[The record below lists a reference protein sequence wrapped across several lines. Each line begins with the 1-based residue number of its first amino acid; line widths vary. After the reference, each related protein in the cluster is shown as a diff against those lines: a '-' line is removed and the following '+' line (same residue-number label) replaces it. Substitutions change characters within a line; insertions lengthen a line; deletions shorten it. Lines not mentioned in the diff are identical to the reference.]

1 MSKSRKSIA
10 RPKYIAQFV
19 VNTHNHALNLDEDK
33 QSSYITTM
41 CARLVREELR
51 RLGWYTNPRTG
62 ELESTPKCSSKT
74 LARVFSEYRQMI
86 IESDIKHHLFD
97 KSVQKLVGDFSDVFI
112 ELDNKKLYIKDLLKA
127 DMTNRKLHE
136 NLIILKQ
143 GVDHNSEYGKALNSL
158 KIHFALYYNL
168 NVPQVVVSTNDDMQ
182 TKRLEK
188 THNNKVEVNPL
199 WIKKIIN
206 DTFENKQPT
215 IGELGLAIA
224 LATGRRLT
232 EIFRTGNFKK
242 IDSSTLLF
250 SGQLKTKNRK
260 LFEELKPYPVHTLVD
275 ADTVLKAFKKLRLRL
290 KAETVSFIDRSGV
303 EQTKSVIEGDIFDI
317 PHNGA
322 VSSKYA
328 SSLNH
333 HAKVVLGSDM
343 TFKST
348 RAIWAELSYHEA
360 AKANQTKA
368 AYRAEALGHT
378 GGDLSTQEHYDGF
391 ECSDKVE
398 TILIHRPEVVID
410 KEIDG
415 AEVAAFDKALLAYL
429 KDYDRSGWNSRAK
442 AWHSIHDEFIS
453 LLENNVTLVEIEQ
466 ALKGDIEKGKE
477 SVIATKFAS
486 YARKNIKLDGK
497 AIGAPTANG
506 WAEAAKLNEWYE
518 SFCQ

>member
-1 MSKSRKSIA
+1 
-10 RPKYIAQFV
+10 
-19 VNTHNHALNLDEDK
+19 
-33 QSSYITTM
+33 
-41 CARLVREELR
+41 
-51 RLGWYTNPRTG
+51 
-62 ELESTPKCSSKT
+62 
-74 LARVFSEYRQMI
+74 
-86 IESDIKHHLFD
+86 
-97 KSVQKLVGDFSDVFI
+97 
-112 ELDNKKLYIKDLLKA
+112 
-127 DMTNRKLHE
+127 
-136 NLIILKQ
+136 
-143 GVDHNSEYGKALNSL
+143 
-158 KIHFALYYNL
+158 
-168 NVPQVVVSTNDDMQ
+168 
-182 TKRLEK
+182 
-188 THNNKVEVNPL
+188 
-199 WIKKIIN
+199 
-206 DTFENKQPT
+206 
-215 IGELGLAIA
+215 
-224 LATGRRLT
+224 
-232 EIFRTGNFKK
+232 
-242 IDSSTLLF
+242 
-250 SGQLKTKNRK
+250 
-260 LFEELKPYPVHTLVD
+260 
-275 ADTVLKAFKKLRLRL
+275 
-290 KAETVSFIDRSGV
+290 
-303 EQTKSVIEGDIFDI
+303 
-317 PHNGA
+317 
-322 VSSKYA
+322 
-328 SSLNH
+328 
-333 HAKVVLGSDM
+333 M